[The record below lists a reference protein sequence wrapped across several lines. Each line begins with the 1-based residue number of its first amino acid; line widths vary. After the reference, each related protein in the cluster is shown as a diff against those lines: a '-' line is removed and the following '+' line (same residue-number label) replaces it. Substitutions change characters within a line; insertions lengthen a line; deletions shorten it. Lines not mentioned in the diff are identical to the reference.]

1 MLSGGSVTQWIGQLK
16 AGEGQALEKLR
27 QRYWPYLVGLA
38 HKKLGGTRRAEL
50 EDEDVAQEAFVGF
63 YRQFQAGQLPCFEN
77 RQHLFAL
84 LTIITARKAA
94 THLER
99 EGRLKRGAGQVQ
111 GESALEY
118 LAHSSTA
125 ARGLDQVADSAN
137 SPAEQAL
144 LNDQYSHFVNALPEA
159 LRDIAE
165 QFLAG
170 RSNHEIAESRGCA
183 VRTVERKLKDFILP
197 HWQRLAADSVNVCE
211 ELSDV

>member
-1 MLSGGSVTQWIGQLK
+1 MSGGSVTQWIGQLK
-16 AGEGQALEKLR
+16 AGEEQALEKLR

-38 HKKLGGTRRAEL
+38 HKRLGGARRAEL
-50 EDEDVAQEAFVGF
+50 EDEDVAQEAFAGF
-63 YRQFQAGQLPCFEN
+63 YRRFQDGQLPRLEN

-111 GESALEY
+111 GESALEF
-118 LAHSSTA
+118 LANSSA
-125 ARGLDQVADSAN
+125 PARGIEQVADSAN

-144 LNDQYSHFVNALPEA
+144 LNDQYSHFVSAVPDE
-159 LRDIAE
+159 LREIAE

-170 RSNHEIAESRGCA
+170 RSNSEIAESRGCA
-183 VRTVERKLKDFILP
+183 VRTVERKLKDFIFP
-197 HWQRLAADSVNVCE
+197 QWQRMAADSVNE
-211 ELSDV
+211 ELREQ